1 MDKGTFESIYKPLD
15 IEEGEW
21 KDAKESQGNN

>member
-1 MDKGTFESIYKPLD
+1 MDKETLKAYIPLD